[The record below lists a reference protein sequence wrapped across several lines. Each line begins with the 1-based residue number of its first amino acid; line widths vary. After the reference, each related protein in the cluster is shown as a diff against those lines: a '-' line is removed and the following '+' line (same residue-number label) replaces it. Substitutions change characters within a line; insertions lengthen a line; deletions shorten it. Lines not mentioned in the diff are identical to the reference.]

1 MPSLEFRPVIM
12 GSDLGVYSLARAF
25 HEAYGVQSTVVSNSP
40 RGPILNSAIIQPRY
54 AGAGASPQQ
63 TLAVLE
69 RVAAEHR
76 DVRLLLLP
84 TAEHELDLVAEH
96 WRHLSQWY
104 VIPGAD
110 PEVLARSRDKRLLE
124 ETCDRLGLLVPR
136 SVPID
141 LRVPGGAW
149 SAQEVDLTYP
159 VVLKPAT
166 SGDYSQL
173 PSTAHP
179 KVQVATCAAQV
190 QQVIDDL
197 AGAGYAGTMLAQELI
212 PGDETA
218 SRMVTC
224 YVDRDGRITLMASA
238 QFLLGMHTPAML
250 GVSVAVLTEPQPD
263 LVAQAE
269 MIVADLELRG
279 FVNFDLKID
288 PRDGRARFLDLN
300 ARVGR
305 SNHHLLIAGVNPAV
319 AIVEDY
325 LLDGPGRIQTQDRVG
340 VYAAV
345 PRFWLNRY
353 LPDPQL
359 RARVRS
365 RWRSTTPSRH
375 PLAYRADRNVRRW
388 WYRMLATVNL
398 IRSFRTHYP
407 SPTET
412 GL

>member
-1 MPSLEFRPVIM
+1 MPVPEFRPVIM

-25 HEAYGVQSTVVSNSP
+25 HEAYGVRSTVVSNSP

-63 TLAVLE
+63 TLALLE
-69 RVAAEHR
+69 QIAAEHT
-76 DVRLLLLP
+76 DVQLLLVP

-96 WRHLSQWY
+96 SQQLSQWY
-104 VIPGAD
+104 VISSAD
-110 PEVLARSRDKRLLE
+110 PGVLERSRDKRRLE
-124 ETCDRLGLLVPR
+124 EACARLGLLVPG
-136 SVPID
+136 SVPIE
-141 LRVPGGAW
+141 VPGPGTTW
-149 SAQEVDLTYP
+149 SAQDVDLTYP
-159 VVLKPAT
+159 VVLKPAN
-166 SGDYSQL
+166 SGDYSLL
-173 PSTAHP
+173 PSAAHP
-179 KVQVATCAAQV
+179 KVQVATSPDQV
-190 QQVIDDL
+190 QQVIGDL
-197 AGAGYAGTMLAQELI
+197 AGAGYTGVMLAQELV

-224 YVDRDGRITLMASA
+224 YVDRDGRITMTVSA
-238 QFLLGMHTPAML
+238 QFLLGMHSPAML
-250 GVSVAVLTEPQPD
+250 GVSAAVLTEPQPD

-269 MIVADLELRG
+269 RIVADLDLRG

-319 AIVEDY
+319 AIVEDH
-325 LLDGPGRIQTQDRVG
+325 LLDRPGQIQTQDRVG

-345 PRFWLNRY
+345 PKFWLNRY
-353 LPDPQL
+353 LTDPRL
-359 RARVRS
+359 RARVRT
-365 RWRSTTPSRH
+365 RWRATTPSRH
-375 PLAYRADRNVRRW
+375 PLVYRADRNLRRW

-398 IRSFRTHYP
+398 VRSFRRHYP